1 VTKVGILGSPRPAP
15 SRRVA
20 GPLAGAL
27 VIALALPIFALAG
40 WDLKGWAIAAVLWLG
55 VQAFGLLLGRVRP
68 SSENLA
74 ASGAL
79 AAGMMLRLLA
89 VLVVL
94 LAVASSDREL
104 GLAVALV
111 YGAAYTAELAVGL
124 LGYYG
129 QEPTA

>member
-1 VTKVGILGSPRPAP
+1 MTKVGILGSPRPAP
-15 SRRVA
+15 ARRLV

-27 VIALALPIFALAG
+27 VIALALPLFVLAG
-40 WDLKGWAIAAVLWLG
+40 WSLKGWAIAAVLWLG

-94 LAVASSDREL
+94 LAVASSDREV

-111 YGAAYTAELAVGL
+111 YGVAYTAELAVGL
-124 LGYYG
+124 LGYYA